1 MLNSLNSLIS
11 QGIEILK
18 KSGIENPRIDAELL
32 LSNVLGLNRYDLY
45 IKNKDLSL
53 SDPRLR
59 DEYFQLLK
67 RRASGE
73 PIAYLIGE
81 KEFWSRPFKVGPG
94 CLIPRPE
101 TELLI
106 EVSLQFIEERKP
118 PAPAILDLGTG
129 SGCIAITLFF
139 ELSGIGIE
147 RTRIYASDISEE
159 ALKIAQTNAKFHGAQ
174 KGIHFIRTNWLT
186 AFKPRSFDLIVSNP
200 PYISESDFEL
210 LAKDVRDYEPQLAL
224 LGGHDGLHYIKKTL
238 EGASLLLKDGGAL
251 IMEIGYDQHEEI
263 VRYLESAESFFSNI
277 EIRKDLSGIERVVFL
292 KKR

>member
-18 KSGIENPRIDAELL
+18 KSGIESPRLGAELL
-32 LSNVLGLNRYDLY
+32 LSHVLGLNRYDLY
-45 IKNKDLSL
+45 IKNLDISFR
-53 SDPRLR
+53 DPRLR

-67 RRASGE
+67 KRASRV

-106 EVSLQFIEERKP
+106 EVSLQFIEKRQDK
-118 PAPAILDLGTG
+118 APAILDLGTG
-129 SGCIAITLFF
+129 SGCIAITLFL
-139 ELSGIGIE
+139 ELSGMGIE
-147 RTRIYASDISEE
+147 KAKIYASDISEE
-159 ALKIAQTNAKFHGAQ
+159 ALKIAQINAKFHGAQ
-174 KGIHFIRTNWLT
+174 KAIHLIRTNWLT

-200 PYISESDFEL
+200 PYISESDFKS
-210 LAKDVRDYEPQLAL
+210 LAKDVRDYEPQVAL
-224 LGGHDGLHYIKKTL
+224 LGGHDGLYYIKKTL
-238 EGASLLLKDGGAL
+238 EEASLLLKDGGAL

-263 VRYLESAESFFSNI
+263 IRWLESADHLFSNI

-292 KKR
+292 NK